1 MSVTAELAAIGV
13 LPVVV
18 IDDAAEAPELAR
30 ALRAGGIGCAEVTLR
45 TEAGLPSLAA
55 MAAEGLLVGAG
66 TVLDRAALDAAVDAG
81 ARFAV
86 SPGFG
91 AGIVDACRDRGVL
104 PVPGVATSTEI
115 MAALD
120 AGLTILKL
128 FPAAQLGGPAA
139 VAALHGPF
147 PQVRFVP
154 SGGIDVDNA
163 AGYAL
168 EAVLSIST
176 SWITPRALI
185 RERRFDEIADRARA
199 FRRAVGR

>member
-30 ALRAGGIGCAEVTLR
+30 ALRAGGIECAEVTLR
-45 TEAGLPSLAA
+45 TEAGLPSLAV

-91 AGIVDACRDRGVL
+91 AEIVDACRDRGVL
-104 PVPGVATSTEI
+104 PVPGVATPTEI
-115 MAALD
+115 MTALA
-120 AGLTILKL
+120 AGLATLKL

-139 VAALHGPF
+139 IAALHGPF
-147 PQVRFVP
+147 PEVRFVP

-163 AGYAL
+163 AEYAL
-168 EAVLSIST
+168 DPVLSIST

-185 RERRFDEIADRARA
+185 RERRFDEITERARA
-199 FRRAVGR
+199 FRRVVGR